1 MSCNNDK
8 RQEATQEGESKGFP
22 AAADE
27 INLFF
32 ILLLIFVMTV
42 RTWCER

>member
-1 MSCNNDK
+1 MSCNNEK
-8 RQEATQEGESKGFP
+8 RQETTQGEGERKGFS

-32 ILLLIFVMTV
+32 ILLLIFVMT
-42 RTWCER
+42 E